1 MGGDSRWMRAWIRQY
16 HGDEIRA
23 ERAELRRRLR
33 HEKANGG
40 PIDNT
45 GPLVRLTAAWIRGD
59 RRVAMETARAVDIA
73 LDWYGVRLSR
83 EPGDDLR

>member
-1 MGGDSRWMRAWIRQY
+1 MGGDPRLMQAWIQQHY
-16 HGDEIRA
+16 GDEIRA
-23 ERAELRRRLR
+23 ERSELKRRLR
-33 HEKANGG
+33 HDRASEGA
-40 PIDNT
+40 IDDT
-45 GPLVRLTAAWIRGD
+45 GPLVRLTGAWIRGD